1 MGIYPLAIQQFAN
14 WKVAHMQMVF
24 FEQVKLPEVLL
35 RFWSGD
41 VDPLISVFALWN
53 IPNDISI
60 LEIIGTQV
68 TVPIHPNTH
77 IPIPILIFIFPIVI
91 QYCWNNILKQYLVNM
106 AIVP

>member
-1 MGIYPLAIQQFAN
+1 MKIYPLAIQQFAN
-14 WKVAHMQMVF
+14 WKVAHMQMDL

-41 VDPLISVFALWN
+41 VDPLISVFAFWN
-53 IPNDISI
+53 IPNDISNT
-60 LEIIGTQV
+60 GDNWYASNS
-68 TVPIHPNTH
+68 PIHPNTH
-77 IPIPILIFIFPIVI
+77 IPMPILIFPIVI